1 MAEREKAAEK
11 EELKQ
16 QKAKEN
22 EQRLMQKTRKSKG
35 AASTASGE
43 MSTEGIQS
51 REISLN
57 ECAVCFGAYDDDLGQ
72 DGKPVRDWIQCTY
85 PDCSKWM
92 HEECL
97 EKDSNHCMIC
107 PLCHTLFK

>member
-1 MAEREKAAEK
+1 MSPTKRNTAVFQSSLIKVHGRSSGNKAQITIVAC
-11 EELKQ
+11 
-16 QKAKEN
+16 
-22 EQRLMQKTRKSKG
+22 
-35 AASTASGE
+35 ASATGVVLPPCGE

-51 REISLN
+51 REISSN
-57 ECAVCFGAYDDDLGQ
+57 ECAVCFGVYDDDLGQ

-92 HEECL
+92 
-97 EKDSNHCMIC
+97 KDSNHCMIC